1 MQEKSGRRRRND
13 LSLYSKVALRVYI
26 SVHVVFSFIAAT
38 HSVSPHSI
46 SSPWL
51 INDVNSS

>member
-38 HSVSPHSI
+38 HFVSPHSI